1 MSPAVR
7 YYLIGV
13 IPVKYI
19 YDRENGFMTAKK
31 YDSATGCF
39 VEGEEYLADIS
50 FRIDDVEEVSKEKFI
65 RQLEELRAREFKAE
79 GELATLYD
87 EIRNTIYTIRREGR
101 RSTLAERQRIMELCH
116 KSYQLFEST
125 IGRTTCGHNEHF
137 D

>member
-1 MSPAVR
+1 MTIR
-7 YYLIGV
+7 YYVIGV
-13 IPVKYI
+13 VPVKYI
-19 YDRENGFMTAKK
+19 YDPEKGCMTAKK

-79 GELATLYD
+79 GELTVLYD
-87 EIRNTIYTIRREGR
+87 EIRNAIYTIRREGR
-101 RSTLAERQRIMELCH
+101 RSTLAERQHIMDLCQ

-125 IGRTTCGHNEHF
+125 IGCDFCGHNEYF